1 MTAPTQVGSCLHA
14 ALAEAWGM
22 TEDEVR
28 ERLEQAR
35 DREEVRA

>member
-1 MTAPTQVGSCLHA
+1 MTAPTQVGNFLHA
-14 ALAEAWGM
+14 ALAEQLGM